1 MITLN
6 NIRLVMGFCSRFLV
20 GFGIFSTISCF
31 GDFNLWRAGDVDLS
45 KATWLATRTVPLIK
59 DRGGI
64 PGGGTPEIPINDLFS
79 VPPGTKVKASALMG
93 AIDPTGTTI
102 VNDFDGDGIL
112 NQHETTTN
120 VWVADYPMVDSQIAP
135 PVTMKVAVLEEGHST
150 ANNVESELNSDDI
163 ESTKD
168 EGSEKIHQSELNLK
182 TVQFQDQY
190 SSSAS
195 AGMSTSASLSASVS
209 VDTAVASGGA
219 NYGASFSAS
228 WEASNSM
235 SSTTTK
241 WADRPFKNNIDSDAS
256 SVKSNAS
263 SQKARQYR
271 SDRSANT
278 ENKLTT
284 QPNGGYV
291 RAALY
296 IKNQSVNMPVKLKHI
311 LCSLMF
317 ESPKGELIP
326 VESFELYNAD
336 GSVFEIEV
344 YGGSEF
350 GPYVIER
357 TNLNS
362 VEIERAIAGGFTPK
376 IYIVDYEMTHV
387 EDSNYKSALL
397 NYSGDNLKI
406 IEENAKGRTSLV
418 KVIGPNKRE
427 MFRVAAFDATD
438 ANNSDICK
446 TTNATS
452 LTPGISLERAL
463 RKIACSGVEIE
474 FDDYVID
481 YTEIA
486 PLLGQSRVHV
496 RGIKSIGGI
505 QTTIPCEKDAQGNRI
520 QYTGSDGETRTACV
534 QKPVSTWTQEEM
546 DKAGVWAV
554 YSKGKYYAPSSYI
567 QDTDPNDSTKK
578 VNRTFEPSSTP
589 NKAYMLLGING
600 IIWPGDNYDLVY
612 VSVKDLIQKQNQFGT
627 NPLETGKTF
636 KMNSLWDLKS
646 IGKHPYYADSRSWF
660 LGDAGLGEK
669 VQLEVKLD
677 STTYLNPNFGT
688 PQTSDVMQYFTNFT
702 YNLLKQDK
710 KFTAEQALDI
720 EISLGFGGT
729 RSDWYH
735 VQRDL
740 IASNGNDPY
749 KLKSCGRSVDF
760 EAQSF
765 KLCFQLPTKHPFVDG
780 DGAIV
785 KLYIRPSLNN
795 AYRKTVWPLRYSEV
809 RKVQG
814 NLYAPIAVDDQYLLV
829 ANDTLHASVAG
840 SFAQND
846 ILRIPGDSQSYT
858 ISANPVSQSCEP
870 NTTQA
875 PYCTKITVTPA
886 IKKVSER
893 TTTVYVLA
901 GLTSPEMR
909 LTVENGFY
917 TSWNAQYLNLPAA
930 GLWET
935 PQFLQLMTGNGSI
948 TCSTDPSHSACL
960 GFSPD
965 FNALNWMGG
974 YNNGVAHWNSWS
986 DGSDLVNF
994 SGTVL
999 PTLTSNNGKVF
1010 RIEGSNK
1017 DFDFSLNNTINI
1029 PTEVINVPNGK
1040 GQILTIWKS
1049 AQELKGRAYDPR
1061 LGTSSQVITIA
1072 TNASGKFVA
1081 KSNSNGQIMAV
1092 YETGVIT
1099 SSGNLV
1105 YCPIEV
1111 GSTEDTVN
1119 PSNNLTYA
1127 NVGISGTITTGRI
1140 YPTANATS
1148 SIEIAGGGSDGR
1160 YFVFWNQAATSSAIT
1175 AQTVHFRLLNP
1186 DGSGGFTVITQTNG
1200 NPYIS
1205 IAASSGTLYNRS
1217 QIVASNGY
1225 SGMVSILTS
1234 TGNTYN
1240 INTGYIDF
1248 PGGGIRTPL
1257 LIDSCSAS
1265 CTAGGLPASL
1275 IANDFISS
1283 TNNTGVTGWLD
1294 GNGIAWVRGRTLIEG
1309 GGTAGSALGTKYQ
1322 IDSDNT
1328 STNKISEYRFT
1339 TAGDYTLA
1347 SYTKGNRIYMR
1358 PITLLD
1364 ATAIG
1369 TGPILMDTAS
1379 GGHGKKS
1386 GGIVYSITNMA
1397 PKFFSFWEHTDSSSG
1412 KKSIRGRFGSL
1423 ADLTKPEGI
1432 SEVYASTSND
1442 YDQSIPTAAAG
1453 VSIAPGGMSTVGGGV
1468 FVSWLSADP
1477 AKPVVRSISIDLE
1490 NQNKL
1495 IYKENNFFIAPL
1507 IEREYILKASISTR

>member
-1 MITLN
+1 MKNLN
-6 NIRLVMGFCSRFLV
+6 KYGLGVEILSRFLV

-31 GDFNLWRAGDVDLS
+31 GDFNLWRGGDVDLS

-64 PGGGTPEIPINDLFS
+64 PGGGTPVIPINDLFS
-79 VPPGTKVKASALMG
+79 VPPGTKVKAAALMG

-112 NQHETTTN
+112 NQYETTTN
-120 VWVADYPMVDSQIAP
+120 VWVADYPMVDSLIAP
-135 PVTMKVAVLEEGHST
+135 PITMKVAVLEEGQTT

-168 EGSEKIHQSELNLK
+168 EGTEKIHQSELNLK

-195 AGMSTSASLSASVS
+195 AGASVSGSVSASVS

-219 NYGASFSAS
+219 NYGASYSAS

-241 WADRPFKNNIDSDAS
+241 WADRPFKNNIDSDAT

-271 SDRSANT
+271 SDRSGNT
-278 ENKLTT
+278 QNKVTT

-317 ESPKGELIP
+317 ESPTGELVP

-387 EDSNYKSALL
+387 EDSNYRSALL

-418 KVIGPNKRE
+418 KIIGPSKRE
-427 MFRVAAFDATD
+427 MFRVAAFDASD
-438 ANNSDICK
+438 ANNSDPCK
-446 TTNATS
+446 TTSAVS
-452 LTPGISLERAL
+452 LTPGITLERAL
-463 RKIACSGVEIE
+463 QKIACSGVEIE

-481 YTEIA
+481 YTEVA
-486 PLLGQSRVHV
+486 PTLGQSRVHM

-505 QTTIPCEKDAQGNRI
+505 QTSIPCEKDAQGNYI
-520 QYTGSDGETRTACV
+520 PYTGSDGVVRKACV
-534 QKPVSTWTQEEM
+534 QKPVSKWTQEEM

-554 YSKGKYYAPSSYI
+554 YSKGRYYAPSSYI
-567 QDTDPNDSTKK
+567 QDPDPNDSTKK
-578 VNRTFEPSSTP
+578 VNRKFDASSP
-589 NKAYMLLGING
+589 NAAYMLQGINS

-612 VSVKDLIQKQNQFGT
+612 VSVKDLVQKQNQFGT

-669 VQLEVKLD
+669 IQLEVKLD
-677 STTYLNPNFGT
+677 STNYLTPNFGT
-688 PQTSDVMQYFTNFT
+688 PQTSGLMQYFTNFT

-710 KFTAEQALDI
+710 KFTAEEALDI

-735 VQRDL
+735 VLRDL
-740 IASNGNDPY
+740 IPSNGTDPY
-749 KLKSCGRSVDF
+749 KLKSCGKSIDF
-760 EAQSF
+760 EAQVF
-765 KLCFQLPTKHPFVDG
+765 KLCFQLPTQHPFVDG

-795 AYRKTVWPLRYSEV
+795 AYRKTAWPLRYSEV

-814 NLYAPIAVDDQYLLV
+814 NLYAPIAINDTTILV
-829 ANDTLHASVAG
+829 ANDTIHASVAG

-846 ILRIPGDSQSYT
+846 VLRIPGDSQAYT
-858 ISANPVSQSCEP
+858 ISTSPVSKSCEP
-870 NTTQA
+870 NSTVA
-875 PYCTKITVTPA
+875 PYCTEITVSPA

-893 TTTVYVLA
+893 TTTVYVHA
-901 GLTSPEMR
+901 GLTAPEMR
-909 LTVENGFY
+909 LTVESGFY
-917 TSWNAQYLNLPAA
+917 ESWNTQYTSLPAD

-948 TCSTDPSHSACL
+948 TCSTNPSHSACL

-965 FNALNWMGG
+965 FNVINWMGG
-974 YNNGVAHWNSWS
+974 YNKGVAHWNSWA
-986 DGSDLVNF
+986 DGSDLTNF
-994 SGTVL
+994 AGTVL
-999 PTLTSNNGKVF
+999 PALTSNTGKVF
-1010 RIEGSNK
+1010 KIEATNK
-1017 DFDFSLNNTINI
+1017 DFDFSLNSTANI
-1029 PTEVINVPNGK
+1029 PTEVINVSNGK
-1040 GQILTIWKS
+1040 GQILTIWKIG
-1049 AQELKGRAYDPR
+1049 QELKGRAYDPR
-1061 LGTSSQVITIA
+1061 LGTSSEVVSITA
-1072 TNASGKFVA
+1072 NASGKFVA
-1081 KSNSNGQIMAV
+1081 KSIPDNSTGEVMLM
-1092 YETGVIT
+1092 YETGVLAT
-1099 SSGNLV
+1099 NGSLV
-1105 YCPIEV
+1105 YHSIKVE
-1111 GSTEDTVN
+1111 SYEDTNN
-1119 PSNNLTYA
+1119 PSNNQTYIIL
-1127 NVGISGTITTGRI
+1127 GTSGTVTTGRI
-1140 YPTANATS
+1140 YPATNVTS
-1148 SIEIAGGGSDGR
+1148 SIDIAGGADGR
-1160 YFVFWNQAATSSAIT
+1160 YLVFWNHASTAIS
-1175 AQTVHFRLLNP
+1175 AQTVQYRLLSP
-1186 DGSGGFTVITQTNG
+1186 DGSGGFTIYTPSNST
-1200 NPYIS
+1200 YIS
-1205 IAASSGTLYNRS
+1205 IAASTGTAYNRS
-1217 QIVASNGY
+1217 QIFASSGY
-1225 SGMVSILTS
+1225 MGMVSILTS
-1234 TGNTYN
+1234 TGNNYN
-1240 INTGYIDF
+1240 INTGFMDF

-1257 LIDSCSAS
+1257 LIDSCSSS
-1265 CTAGGLPASL
+1265 CTVGGLPTTL
-1275 IANDFISS
+1275 IANDVIRLQTYTS
-1283 TNNTGVTGWLD
+1283 GITGWLD
-1294 GNGIAWVRGRTLIEG
+1294 GNGIAWVRGRSLIEG
-1309 GGTAGSALGTKYQ
+1309 GGTAGSALGAKYQ
-1322 IDSDNT
+1322 IDPDNT
-1328 STNKISEYRFT
+1328 STNKIFDFRIT
-1339 TAGDYTLA
+1339 TVSNDYALA
-1347 SYTKGNRIYMR
+1347 SYTRGNRIYMR
-1358 PITLLD
+1358 PISFLD
-1364 ATAIG
+1364 ATAVG
-1369 TGPILMDTAS
+1369 SPVLMDMATSAS
-1379 GGHGKKS
+1379 AKKS
-1386 GGIVYSITNMA
+1386 GGIVYSITNSA
-1397 PKFFSFWEHTDSSSG
+1397 PKFFSFWEHTDSISG

-1432 SEVYASTSND
+1432 SEVYVSASNE
-1442 YDQSIPTAAAG
+1442 YDQTSPTAAAG
-1453 VSIAPGGMSTVGGGV
+1453 VSVIPGQGAAVGGGV

-1477 AKPVVRSISIDLE
+1477 AKPVVRSASIDLE

-1495 IYKENNFFIAPL
+1495 IYKENNFFVAPL
-1507 IEREYILKASISTR
+1507 IERDYILKASISTR